1 MVSQLLIRPGSPLV
15 DPKIAD
21 FDDRCACIRVRQ
33 FDIRLT
39 RQHRKWSVGEDGA
52 DRMIRALI
60 EPNWTLLFS
69 KKRGRWWVR
78 LLACGRYHHVK
89 AIAYLPAMRAWLFYD
104 VKFNGTRL
112 MLAREGDPGTR
123 AFLHD
128 YLDSCD
134 LVAMPRLPIPK
145 RVAAHAGFWCTLAM
159 KHLVGIRTGAL
170 RPDRL
175 WRDSV
180 AAGGRPYE
188 ISPYESSPYESS
200 PYESSPYESG
210 LGEGS
215 SEAAPSTTLL
225 PGPQP
230 SDSVLTFLK
239 AHAQTAIDAIKQPTW
254 LDDAAFGR
262 QRSELV
268 ELLHAR
274 IRALRNRAATRSRGR
289 PYAVTTSARC

>member
-1 MVSQLLIRPGSPLV
+1 M
-15 DPKIAD
+15 
-21 FDDRCACIRVRQ
+21 
-33 FDIRLT
+33 
-39 RQHRKWSVGEDGA
+39 
-52 DRMIRALI
+52 I
-60 EPNWTLLFS
+60 EPNWILLFC

-89 AIAYLPAMRAWLFYD
+89 AIAYLPALRAWLFYD

-112 MLAREGDPGTR
+112 MLAPEDDPGTR
-123 AFLHD
+123 MFLHD

-145 RVAAHAGFWCTLAM
+145 RVAPHAGFWCTLAM

-188 ISPYESSPYESS
+188 SSSYESSLYENRL
-200 PYESSPYESG
+200 YEGS

-215 SEAAPSTTLL
+215 REAAPSRL

-230 SDSVLTFLK
+230 SDSVLAFLR
-239 AHAQTAIDAIKQPTW
+239 AHAQTSTDTKQPNW

-262 QRSELV
+262 QRSEFI
-268 ELLHAR
+268 ELLRAR
-274 IRALRNRAATRSRGR
+274 IRALRNRAATRSRRR

>member
-1 MVSQLLIRPGSPLV
+1 
-15 DPKIAD
+15 
-21 FDDRCACIRVRQ
+21 
-33 FDIRLT
+33 
-39 RQHRKWSVGEDGA
+39 
-52 DRMIRALI
+52 LI
-60 EPNWTLLFS
+60 EPNWILLFC

-112 MLAREGDPGTR
+112 MLAPENDPGTR

-145 RVAAHAGFWCTLAM
+145 RVAPHAGFWCTLAM

-188 ISPYESSPYESS
+188 SSSCESSLNESS
-200 PYESSPYESG
+200 

-215 SEAAPSTTLL
+215 REAAPAWL
-225 PGPQP
+225 PGPQL
-230 SDSVLTFLK
+230 SDSVLTLLR
-239 AHAQTAIDAIKQPTW
+239 AHAQTSIGAKQPTW
-254 LDDAAFGR
+254 LDEAAFGR
-262 QRSELV
+262 QRSELI
-268 ELLHAR
+268 ELLRAR
-274 IRALRNRAATRSRGR
+274 IRALRNRAATRRRGR
-289 PYAVTTSARC
+289 RYAGITSARC

>member
-1 MVSQLLIRPGSPLV
+1 V
-15 DPKIAD
+15 
-21 FDDRCACIRVRQ
+21 
-33 FDIRLT
+33 
-39 RQHRKWSVGEDGA
+39 
-52 DRMIRALI
+52 I
-60 EPNWTLLFS
+60 EPNWILLFS

-89 AIAYLPAMRAWLFYD
+89 AIAYLSTMRAWLFYD

-112 MLAREGDPGTR
+112 MLAREDDPGTR

-145 RVAAHAGFWCTLAM
+145 RVAPHAGFWCTLAM
-159 KHLVGIRTGAL
+159 KHLVGIRTAAL

-188 ISPYESSPYESS
+188 N
-200 PYESSPYESG
+200 G
-210 LGEGS
+210 RGEGS
-215 SEAAPSTTLL
+215 SEAAVSMTRLE
-225 PGPQP
+225 GPQP
-230 SDSVLTFLK
+230 SDSVLTFVK
-239 AHAQTAIDAIKQPTW
+239 AHAQTSSNTTQQTW
-254 LDDAAFGR
+254 LDDAALGR

-268 ELLHAR
+268 ERLRAR
-274 IRALRNRAATRSRGR
+274 IRALRDRATTGGR
-289 PYAVTTSARC
+289 CRPCPVTASARC

>member
-1 MVSQLLIRPGSPLV
+1 M
-15 DPKIAD
+15 
-21 FDDRCACIRVRQ
+21 
-33 FDIRLT
+33 
-39 RQHRKWSVGEDGA
+39 
-52 DRMIRALI
+52 I
-60 EPNWTLLFS
+60 EPNWILLFC

-89 AIAYLPAMRAWLFYD
+89 AIAHLPAMRAWLFYD

-112 MLAREGDPGTR
+112 MLAPEDDPGTR
-123 AFLHD
+123 VFLHD

-145 RVAAHAGFWCTLAM
+145 RVAPHAGFWCTLAM

-188 ISPYESSPYESS
+188 SSLYQSS
-200 PYESSPYESG
+200 LYQGSLYQGS

-215 SEAAPSTTLL
+215 SEAAPSRL

-239 AHAQTAIDAIKQPTW
+239 AHAQTSIDTKQPTW
-254 LDDAAFGR
+254 LDDAVFGR
-262 QRSELV
+262 RQRRELIK
-268 ELLHAR
+268 LLRAR
-274 IRALRNRAATRSRGR
+274 IRALRNRAVTRGRGR